1 MRDRRCTFTITRKKR
16 WGGHERPDPFDA
28 AFLMLRYR
36 SEFAMTEIPAAVVRF
51 VLPIQVA
58 VGTALGRYRKYADAP
73 EAIRR

>member
-1 MRDRRCTFTITRKKR
+1 
-16 WGGHERPDPFDA
+16 
-28 AFLMLRYR
+28 MLRYR